1 MSRVAK
7 QVYRGAVE
15 FGRIES
21 YASLFMGNMIGIIF
35 LIAGILILKSKPQ
48 PQIVDK
54 NKEQPQQNNKTGGWI
69 FIGLG
74 IFVIVS
80 AWIYWWVI
88 RKSDVAA
95 AANAAEI
102 VSNWF

>member
-48 PQIVDK
+48 QLDNK
-54 NKEQPQQNNKTGGWI
+54 NKEQPQQNHKTGGWI